1 MYFYSKPLQQAMSQA
16 TSSTYGLQDER
27 ESVSAHGRKMLVQG
41 LTTGTGGNISVRSGS
56 QVAISPSGMAYDAIG
71 PDDVPLVDLYGKP
84 VAGKR
89 TPSSERRMHTTI
101 IRERADANAVVHT
114 HSPYATTFASLDRPI
129 PPSHYLIA
137 FAGLQV
143 PVAGYATY
151 GTEDLAGL
159 ALDTLGDT
167 YDACLLKQHGVIAV
181 GATLE
186 AAFERALMVEY
197 CGRIHY
203 QTTNIGEPV
212 LLPDGEVERLRGVF
226 EGYGQSAQTDTGAV
240 APAAAPDTL
249 RTERQSIADLGVEM
263 LKQDLTKGTGG
274 NVSAR
279 SGDWVTINPSGV
291 PYDEVTAE
299 TVPIVNIRGEQ
310 IAGELKASTE
320 TPMHTE
326 IYRQRDD
333 VGGVV
338 HTHSPYATTFAS
350 LNEPI
355 PASHYL
361 IAFAGDQVPVAPYEK
376 PASKA
381 LGRAAAGALGDEY
394 NACLLANH
402 GTIAVGP
409 TPEAALEVALM
420 TEYCARIEYQAR
432 GIGTS
437 AILPNEEIV
446 HLTERFRNYGQSGG
460 VN

>member
-1 MYFYSKPLQQAMSQA
+1 
-16 TSSTYGLQDER
+16 
-27 ESVSAHGRKMLVQG
+27 MLAQG
-41 LTTGTGGNISVRSGS
+41 LTTGTGGNISLRRGDR
-56 QVAISPSGMAYDAIG
+56 VAISPSGMAYNDIQ
-71 PDDVPLVDLYGKP
+71 PDDVPLVDLHGEP
-84 VAGKR
+84 AAGKR

-101 IRERADANAVVHT
+101 IRERDDANAVVHT
-114 HSPYATTFASLDRPI
+114 HSPYASTFASLNRAI
-129 PPSHYLIA
+129 PASHYLIA
-137 FAGLQV
+137 FAGRQI

-159 ALDTLGDT
+159 ALDTLGDE

-197 CGRIHY
+197 CARIHY

-212 LLPDGEVERLRGVF
+212 LLPDDEVDRLRGVF
-226 EGYGQSAQTDTGAV
+226 EGYGQSAQDHAEAV
-240 APAAAPDTL
+240 APAPEPDVL
-249 RTERQSIADLGVEM
+249 RDERQSIADLGVQM
-263 LKQDLTKGTGG
+263 LEQDLTKGTGG

-279 SGDWVTINPSGV
+279 NGDRVVINPSGV
-291 PYDEVTAE
+291 PYDEVSVDN
-299 TVPIVNIRGEQ
+299 VPIVDIHGEQ
-310 IAGELKASTE
+310 VAGELKASTE

-326 IYRQRDD
+326 IYRQREE

-350 LNEPI
+350 LSEPI

-381 LGRAAAGALGDEY
+381 LGRAAAEALGDDY
-394 NACLLANH
+394 NACLLENH
-402 GTIAVGP
+402 GTISVGP
-409 TPEAALEVALM
+409 TPEAAFEVALM
-420 TEYCARIEYQAR
+420 IEYCARIEFQAR
-432 GIGTS
+432 GVGTS
-437 AILPNEEIV
+437 EILSDAEIA
-446 HLTERFRNYGQSGG
+446 HLTDRFRNYGQSGG

>member
-1 MYFYSKPLQQAMSQA
+1 MTQA
-16 TSSTYGLQDER
+16 TSDTYGLQNER
-27 ESVSAHGRKMLVQG
+27 LEVSRHGKKMLAQG
-41 LTTGTGGNISVRSGS
+41 LTTGTGGNISLRRGDR
-56 QVAISPSGMAYDAIG
+56 VAISPSGMAYDEIG
-71 PDDVPLVDLYGKP
+71 ADDVPLVNLHGEP
-84 VAGKR
+84 VAGER
-89 TPSSERRMHTTI
+89 TPSSERRMHTAI
-101 IRERADANAVVHT
+101 IRERDDANAVVHT
-114 HSPYATTFASLDRPI
+114 HSPYATTFASLERPI

-137 FAGLQV
+137 FAGLQI

-159 ALDTLGDT
+159 ALDTLGEE

-203 QTTNIGEPV
+203 QTTNIGKPV
-212 LLPDGEVERLRGVF
+212 LLPDEEVMRLRGVF
-226 EGYGQSAQTDTGAV
+226 EGYGQSAQQHTGAV
-240 APAAAPDTL
+240 APSPEPDVL
-249 RTERQSIADLGVEM
+249 RSERQSIANLGVQM
-263 LKQDLTKGTGG
+263 LEQDLTKGTGG
-274 NVSAR
+274 NLSAR
-279 SGDWVTINPSGV
+279 NGDRVVINPSGV

-299 TVPIVNIRGEQ
+299 TVPIVDVHGEQ
-310 IAGELKASTE
+310 MAGGLKASTE

-326 IYRQRDD
+326 IYRRRDD
-333 VGGVV
+333 VGGIV

-350 LNEPI
+350 LNEPV

-376 PASKA
+376 PASKE
-381 LGRAAAGALGDEY
+381 LGRAAADALGDDY
-394 NACLLANH
+394 NACLLQNH

-432 GIGTS
+432 GIGETD
-437 AILPNEEIV
+437 ILPGAEIA
-446 HLTERFRNYGQSGG
+446 HLTERFQNYGQSGG
-460 VN
+460 IN

>member
-1 MYFYSKPLQQAMSQA
+1 MSQA

-27 ESVSAHGRKMLVQG
+27 RKVSAHGRKMLHQG
-41 LTTGTGGNISVRSGS
+41 LTTGTGGNISLRSEDR
-56 QVAISPSGMAYDAIG
+56 VAISPSGMAYDEIG
-71 PDDVPLVDLYGKP
+71 PDDVPLVNLHGEP
-84 VAGKR
+84 MAGER

-101 IRERADANAVVHT
+101 IREREDANAVVHT

-137 FAGLQV
+137 FAGHQV

-159 ALDTLGDT
+159 ALDTLGDE

-212 LLPDGEVERLRGVF
+212 LLPDDEVERLRGVF
-226 EGYGQSAQTDTGAV
+226 EGYGQSAQQHNGAV
-240 APAAAPDTL
+240 APPPEPDVL
-249 RTERQSIADLGVEM
+249 PDERQSIADLGVQM
-263 LKQDLTKGTGG
+263 LEQDLTKGTGG

-279 SGDWVTINPSGV
+279 NGDRVVINPSGV

-299 TVPIVNIRGEQ
+299 HVPIVNLQGEQ
-310 IAGELKASTE
+310 MAGELKASTE

-326 IYRQRDD
+326 IYRRRDD

-350 LNEPI
+350 LSEPI

-361 IAFAGDQVPVAPYEK
+361 IAFAGDEVPVVPYEE
-376 PASKA
+376 PASTA
-381 LGRAAAGALGDEY
+381 LGRAAAAALGTDY
-394 NACLLANH
+394 NACLLENH
-402 GTIAVGP
+402 GTISVGP
-409 TPEAALEVALM
+409 TPEAAFEVALM
-420 TEYCARIEYQAR
+420 VEYCARIEYQAR
-432 GIGTS
+432 GIGETDL
-437 AILPNEEIV
+437 LPDAEIT
-446 HLTERFRNYGQSGG
+446 HLMDRFRHYGQSGG

>member
-1 MYFYSKPLQQAMSQA
+1 MSQA
-16 TSSTYGLQDER
+16 TSSTYGLQEER
-27 ESVSAHGRKMLVQG
+27 QNVSLHGQKMLAQG
-41 LTTGTGGNISVRSGS
+41 LTTGTGGNISVRSGDR
-56 QVAISPSGMAYDAIG
+56 VAISPSGMAYDEIQ
-71 PDDVPLVDLYGKP
+71 PDDVPLVDLQGEP
-84 VAGKR
+84 VAGDR

-101 IRERADANAVVHT
+101 IRERDDANAVVHT

-159 ALDTLGDT
+159 ALDTLGDE

-212 LLPDGEVERLRGVF
+212 LLPDQEVERLRGVF
-226 EGYGQSAQTDTGAV
+226 EGYGQSAQQHTEAV
-240 APAAAPDTL
+240 APPPDADVL
-249 RTERQSIADLGVEM
+249 RAERESIADLGVEM
-263 LKQDLTKGTGG
+263 IEQGLTKGTGG

-279 SGDWVTINPSGV
+279 NGDRVVINPSGM
-291 PYDEVTAE
+291 PYEEVTAE
-299 TVPIVNIRGEQ
+299 DVPIVSIHGDQ
-310 IAGELKASTE
+310 VAGELMASTE
-320 TPMHTE
+320 TPMHTQ

-333 VGGVV
+333 VGGIV

-350 LNEPI
+350 LSEPI

-361 IAFAGDQVPVAPYEK
+361 IAFAGDEVPVAPYEE
-376 PASKA
+376 PASTA
-381 LGRAAAGALGDEY
+381 LGRAAAEALGDDY
-394 NACLLANH
+394 NACLLENH
-402 GTIAVGP
+402 GTISVGP
-409 TPEAALEVALM
+409 TPEAAFEVALM
-420 TEYCARIEYQAR
+420 VEYCARIEYQAR
-432 GIGTS
+432 GIGETDL
-437 AILPNEEIV
+437 LPDAEIA
-446 HLTERFRNYGQSGG
+446 HLTERFRHYGQSGG

>member
-1 MYFYSKPLQQAMSQA
+1 MSQA

-27 ESVSAHGRKMLVQG
+27 QNVSTHGKKMLAQG
-41 LTTGTGGNISVRSGS
+41 LTTGTGGNISVCKGDR
-56 QVAISPSGMAYDAIG
+56 VAISPSGMAYGDIG
-71 PDDVPLVDLYGKP
+71 PDDVPLVDLHGEP
-84 VAGKR
+84 VAGER

-101 IRERADANAVVHT
+101 IREREDANAVVHT
-114 HSPYATTFASLDRPI
+114 HSPYATTFASLDQPI

-137 FAGLQV
+137 FAGLQI

-159 ALDTLGDT
+159 ALDTLGDE

-203 QTTNIGEPV
+203 QTTNIGEPT
-212 LLPDGEVERLRGVF
+212 LLPDDEVERLRGVF
-226 EGYGQSAQTDTGAV
+226 EGYGQSAQKQNGAV
-240 APAAAPDTL
+240 APPPEPDVL
-249 RTERQSIADLGVEM
+249 RSERQSIADLGVQM
-263 LKQDLTKGTGG
+263 LEQDLTKGTGG

-279 SGDWVTINPSGV
+279 NGDRVVINPSGV
-291 PYDEVTAE
+291 PYDEVSADH
-299 TVPIVNIRGEQ
+299 VPIVDLHGEQ
-310 IAGELKASTE
+310 MAGELKASTE

-350 LNEPI
+350 LSEPI

-361 IAFAGDQVPVAPYEK
+361 IAFAGDEVPVAPYEK
-376 PASKA
+376 PASTA
-381 LGRAAAGALGDEY
+381 LGRAAAEALGDDY
-394 NACLLANH
+394 NACLLENH
-402 GTIAVGP
+402 GTISVGP
-409 TPEAALEVALM
+409 TPEAAFEVALM
-420 TEYCARIEYQAR
+420 VEYCARIEYQAR
-432 GIGTS
+432 GIGATDL
-437 AILPNEEIV
+437 LPDAEIA
-446 HLTERFRNYGQSGG
+446 HLTDRFRNYGQSGG
-460 VN
+460 IN